1 MNRLVKTG
9 ALGLMILATVPA
21 CTNRYDPY
29 QRAAGGALIGA
40 GSGAALGALAG
51 GGSGAALGALVG
63 GAVGGAAGYAT
74 TPTPPRSHY
83 RSSQRD
89 DSYTPPPPPPGY

>member
-1 MNRLVKTG
+1 MNRLLKTG

-21 CTNRYDPY
+21 CTNRYDPG
-29 QRAAGGALIGA
+29 QRAVGGALIGA

-74 TPTPPRSHY
+74 TPERPRTQY
-83 RSSQRD
+83 RSSQRN
-89 DSYTPPPPPPGY
+89 DSYSPPPPPGY

>member
-1 MNRLVKTG
+1 MNRILKTG

-21 CTNRYDPY
+21 CTNRYDPF

-40 GSGAALGALAG
+40 GSGAAIGAAAA
-51 GGSGAALGALVG
+51 GGSGAALGA
-63 GAVGGAAGYAT
+63 AVGGLAGGLAGYAT
-74 TPTPPRSHY
+74 TPERPRAHS

-89 DSYTPPPPPPGY
+89 DSYAPPPPPDGY

>member
-1 MNRLVKTG
+1 MNRFLKTG
-9 ALGLMILATVPA
+9 ALGLMVLAAVPA

-74 TPTPPRSHY
+74 TPAPPRSHY
-83 RSSQRD
+83 RSSRN
-89 DSYTPPPPPPGY
+89 DSYSPPPPPPGY